1 MLENVEPARTLL
13 IQFAKW
19 PQLGRVKTRL
29 ANTIGES
36 AALDA
41 HIQLTQSVL
50 ATLAQT
56 GWPIQFWWD
65 RALQVSPP
73 EAMPLI
79 EAIEAAG
86 GEQRHQGRQHHRGGC

>member
-41 HIQLTQSVL
+41 HIQLTQSVPVSYTHL
-50 ATLAQT
+50 TLPT
-56 GWPIQFWWD
+56 KRI
-65 RALQVSPP
+65 V
-73 EAMPLI
+73 
-79 EAIEAAG
+79 
-86 GEQRHQGRQHHRGGC
+86 